1 MDFKDSILKETSVS
15 YRDMLTGNTIRPLIG
30 TYSTDNTDSYSR
42 KRNAY
47 YSRLGQE
54 KSKFNNALSEIQ
66 RTERARLATERDVE
80 ARKKRD
86 RQRARWVNLP
96 LIFATVLSLVV
107 TLFLIPIGALEWV
120 AEELIPSSSL
130 RYFLPQDIEGEGA
143 LSAFITL
150 GLVAV
155 CLVVAII
162 ICTKKFGFVDTI
174 LTILEKV
181 NIFILPVGAI
191 AFLIAYFVLR
201 FLLFFLSY
209 LAFAL
214 VGSLCPILL
223 FVASIVLMIIFGRK
237 MELKSNRISTIVKI
251 IVAIVLAF
259 VLFGV
264 ADSIAMVVG
273 YSIL

>member
-1 MDFKDSILKETSVS
+1 MNFKDSILKETSVS

-66 RTERARLATERDVE
+66 RTEKSRLARERDIE

-107 TLFLIPIGALEWV
+107 MLFLIPMGALEWV
-120 AEELIPSSSL
+120 AEELIPSAAF
-130 RYFLPQDIEGEGA
+130 RNFFDPIGEGQ
-143 LSAFITL
+143 LAFFT
-150 GLVAV
+150 AV
-155 CLVVAII
+155 GIGVLAII
-162 ICTKKFGFVDTI
+162 IASIIYIKENGFADFAAFVG
-174 LTILEKV
+174 
-181 NIFILPVGAI
+181 GAI
-191 AFLIAYFVLR
+191 VA
-201 FLLFFLSY
+201 LLFLGSIILGILFCVSRLLVFVLSY

-214 VGSLCPILL
+214 LGSLCPILL

-273 YSIL
+273 YNIL